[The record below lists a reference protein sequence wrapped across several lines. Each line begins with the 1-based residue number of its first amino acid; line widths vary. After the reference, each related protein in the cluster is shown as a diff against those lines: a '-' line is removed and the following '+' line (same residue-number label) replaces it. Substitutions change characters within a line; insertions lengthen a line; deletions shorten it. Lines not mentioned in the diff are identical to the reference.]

1 MSSDDAFLAA
11 LLQALANV
19 KLEAIVVGGAA
30 AILHGV
36 PILTEDVVDVLVLD
50 TPQNRTKLDELC
62 EQLHRS
68 RPVLISPLS
77 TAVRLISE
85 DELDIDVLFDEISG
99 GLSFASLR
107 SRSVAIAIGDHTA
120 TVACLEDVIHSKR
133 AANRPKDQAQLPMLE
148 SFVRVKRAVVDA
160 SE

>member
-11 LLQALANV
+11 LLQALATV
-19 KLEAIVVGGAA
+19 KLEAIVVGGTA

-36 PILTEDVVDVLVLD
+36 PILTEDVDVLVRD
-50 TPQNRTKLDELC
+50 TPQNRTKLDKLC
-62 EQLHRS
+62 DQLHRS

-107 SRSVAIAIGDHTA
+107 SRSVAITIGGHTA

-148 SFVRVKRAVVDA
+148 SFVRVKRAVDDA